1 MTQRISRI
9 FTLTLLAAVSA
20 IAGDDAKCHASAREC
35 DQQIRQMLSGRR
47 YLGVTVEDR
56 HPGLFVQA
64 VAAGSPA
71 ARAGLRTDD
80 RLIALNGK
88 TLIPASIRDFKQ
100 MIYDAR
106 DSGTLRMIVARSGSY
121 VRINARLEPYS
132 KEQIDKIVSLHL
144 SQSHPSSAGAQR

>member
-1 MTQRISRI
+1 MTPRISRL
-9 FTLTLLAAVSA
+9 FALTLLAAVSA

-47 YLGVTVEDR
+47 YLGVTVQDR
-56 HPGLFVQA
+56 KPGLFIQGVA
-64 VAAGSPA
+64 VGSPA
-71 ARAGLRTDD
+71 ARAGLRHDD

-88 TLIPASIRDFKQ
+88 SLVRASVREFKQ

-106 DSGTLRMIVARSGSY
+106 DSGTLHMIVARSGSY
-121 VRINARLEPYS
+121 VRITARLEPYS
-132 KEQIDKIVSLHL
+132 KEQIDKIVTLHL